1 MYQKKKGPS
10 KMKQDDLEA
19 AEARER
25 EAAEQARL
33 LEEEAKR
40 KEEVHLLT
48 YLAFGQYTNVDGQKS
63 FFPWITLPLEGLWL
77 SAEEQMSKGQTV
89 YLRT

>member
-25 EAAEQARL
+25 EAAEQARIQK
-33 LEEEAKR
+33 EKEEAKR
-40 KEEVHLLT
+40 KEEVSLLMRQ
-48 YLAFGQYTNVDGQKS
+48 LGK
-63 FFPWITLPLEGLWL
+63 
-77 SAEEQMSKGQTV
+77 
-89 YLRT
+89 R

>member
-19 AEARER
+19 TEARER

-33 LEEEAKR
+33 QEEEAKR
-40 KEEVHLLT
+40 KEEVNFLMRQLAERWILPGRRATSLLGAFASHLRRDRSL
-48 YLAFGQYTNVDGQKS
+48 
-63 FFPWITLPLEGLWL
+63 
-77 SAEEQMSKGQTV
+77 
-89 YLRT
+89 